1 MGRISF
7 SSLLRSLVSLYI
19 SFSKLLL
26 PRRSWLWL
34 ILIISLSSIL
44 FVIFYSSNID
54 GFYGLISVSF
64 SLWSFWMLAIVYIYN
79 KLEIL
84 SFNEGGFIYKVKSF
98 INNLYIYITTL
109 FMTFLSILAI
119 VITIRS
125 LNFLV

>member
-34 ILIISLSSIL
+34 ILTISLSSIL

>member
-1 MGRISF
+1 
-7 SSLLRSLVSLYI
+7 
-19 SFSKLLL
+19 
-26 PRRSWLWL
+26 
-34 ILIISLSSIL
+34 
-44 FVIFYSSNID
+44 
-54 GFYGLISVSF
+54 
-64 SLWSFWMLAIVYIYN
+64 MLAIVYIYN